1 MGDVNMHLLG
11 QLLIG
16 SIPGILVGSYLAP
29 RMPEGG
35 LRPLLAVVLFIVG
48 GKLVF

>member
-1 MGDVNMHLLG
+1 MDTHLLG

-16 SIPGILVGSYLAP
+16 SIPGILLGSFLAP

-35 LRPLLAVVLFIVG
+35 LRPVLAAVLFLVG